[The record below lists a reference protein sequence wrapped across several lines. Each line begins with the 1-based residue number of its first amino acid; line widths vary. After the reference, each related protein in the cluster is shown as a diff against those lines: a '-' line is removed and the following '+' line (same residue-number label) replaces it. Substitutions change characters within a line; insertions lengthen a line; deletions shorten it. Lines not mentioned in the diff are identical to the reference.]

1 MRVKALFWA
10 IFAAALALYLLI
22 VLWSLPRI
30 AAEAGGLVPF
40 DMRPTGYDLDEAR
53 AFLTALTETGRALYL
68 GTQHRLDLAYPALL
82 AATFALGFMILF
94 RGPLRWVLWVLALA
108 VVGFDWLE
116 NHAVAT
122 LLRADPTTLDA
133 ATVAEAA
140 RWSVLKSVATT
151 LAGLALLAGGI
162 AALLRRRRAR

>member
-1 MRVKALFWA
+1 
-10 IFAAALALYLLI
+10 
-22 VLWSLPRI
+22 
-30 AAEAGGLVPF
+30 
-40 DMRPTGYDLDEAR
+40 
-53 AFLTALTETGRALYL
+53 
-68 GTQHRLDLAYPALL
+68 
-82 AATFALGFMILF
+82 
-94 RGPLRWVLWVLALA
+94 VLALA